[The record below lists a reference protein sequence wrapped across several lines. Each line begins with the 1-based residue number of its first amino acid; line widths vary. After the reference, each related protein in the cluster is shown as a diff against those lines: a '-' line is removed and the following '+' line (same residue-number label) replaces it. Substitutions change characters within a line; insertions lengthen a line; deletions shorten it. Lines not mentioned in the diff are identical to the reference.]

1 MEQESLVPVRRDRP
15 GAADALLHPVALV
28 ALGLLLLNDHVL
40 KAAWPGAVTG
50 KLSDLAGLAFFPI
63 LLLSAGELVR
73 AFGRRWRRPTV
84 RALVI
89 AIAVTT
95 AGFTLIKT
103 VPSAAVGSGWMLG
116 LAQWL
121 LSLPI
126 RAILGVPLPPVAPAM
141 VVADPTDLV
150 ALPGLTLAIWVGI
163 SRLRKVGQASQAAT
177 TARPT
182 R

>member
-1 MEQESLVPVRRDRP
+1 MKEGGHAPARRDDP
-15 GAADALLHPVALV
+15 DVADALLHPVALL

-63 LLLSAGELVR
+63 LLLSAGELAR

-103 VPSAAVGSGWMLG
+103 VPSAAEASGWLLG

-126 RAILGVPLPPVAPAM
+126 RALVGLPLPPVAPAI

-150 ALPGLTLAIWVGI
+150 ALPGVTLAIWVGM
-163 SRLRKVGQASQAAT
+163 SRLRKVGNARRAAT
-177 TARPT
+177 AGRPAQ
-182 R
+182 